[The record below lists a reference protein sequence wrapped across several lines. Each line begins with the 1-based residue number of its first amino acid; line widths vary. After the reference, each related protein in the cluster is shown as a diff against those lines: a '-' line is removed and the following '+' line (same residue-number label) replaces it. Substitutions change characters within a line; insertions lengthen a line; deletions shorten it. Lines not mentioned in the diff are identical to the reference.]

1 MSPDNQGVALL
12 RDEVLGICAGTAF
25 VMVGVAAWAL
35 AAARRRSGV
44 RVFVWLGTW
53 SAVYG
58 IQELG
63 RVPSAVAALPRTLQA
78 AVPYVNVAAAYL
90 VPVFAMLAWLELS
103 RGSLRR
109 LVKAITATGI
119 AIAVAGIGTFL
130 VTRDSAAFMPLNIVI
145 TVFFL
150 LLLVTV
156 VALPTRLARRY
167 LVLPHKGVLLAGTL
181 VFVIEALSANLSR
194 SLGHPSPRIFGW
206 LGFAAL
212 LFSFGYAA
220 LQAVLANERR
230 LQSIEHELAVARR
243 LQLSILPTAFPE
255 LGSVRIAAAYEPM
268 TAVAGDFYEF
278 IPVDRQ
284 HAGFLVADVSGHG
297 VPAALIA
304 SMIKVAVQSV
314 AAWAHDPAELL
325 RRLGGA
331 LQGHL
336 RGQYVTAAYLWLDT
350 ETRTARYSAA
360 GHPPLIHWR
369 AATGTVTRIESNG
382 LLFGVAADSDYPACA
397 IPFDLG
403 DRFLLYTDGLTEPEN
418 ATGEPFGDARLE
430 QVLRECQAKPA
441 EELARALLAAITA
454 WRPASVAQQD
464 DITFLIIDVFKPF
477 ERTPD
482 RGSNLLPPAHSH

>member
-1 MSPDNQGVALL
+1 M
-12 RDEVLGICAGTAF
+12 AF
-25 VMVGVAAWAL
+25 VMVGVAAWVV
-35 AAARRRSGV
+35 AAVRRRSGGI

-53 SAVYG
+53 SAIYG

-63 RVPSAVAALPRTLQA
+63 RVPAAVAALPRTLQSA
-78 AVPYVNVAAAYL
+78 APYVSVASAYL
-90 VPVFAMLAWLELS
+90 VPVVAMLAWLELS
-103 RGSLRR
+103 RGSLR
-109 LVKAITATGI
+109 LLLKASIAAGL
-119 AIAVAGIGTFL
+119 AIAVAGIGTFIL
-130 VTRDSAAFMPLNIVI
+130 DGDAGAFELPNVVL
-145 TVFFL
+145 TVSFL

-167 LVLPHKGVLLAGTL
+167 LLLPHKGVLLAGTL

-230 LQSIEHELAVARR
+230 LLSIEHELAVARR
-243 LQLSILPTAFPE
+243 LQLSILPTAIPE
-255 LGSVRIAAAYEPM
+255 LGGVRIAVAYEPM

-278 IPVDRQ
+278 IPVDPRR
-284 HAGFLVADVSGHG
+284 AGFLVADVSGHG

-325 RRLGGA
+325 GRLRVA

-336 RGQYVTAAYLWLDT
+336 HGQCVTAAYLWLDT
-350 ETRTARYSAA
+350 ETRMARYSAA
-360 GHPPLIHWR
+360 GHPPLLCWR

-382 LLFGVAADSDYPACA
+382 LLFGVSADSDYPACA
-397 IPFDLG
+397 ITFGPG
-403 DRFLLYTDGLTEPEN
+403 DRFLLYTDGLTEPES

-430 QVLRECQAKPA
+430 RILRESQAKPA
-441 EELARALLAAITA
+441 EELARQLLAAVTA
-454 WRPASVAQQD
+454 WLPTSAPQQD
-464 DITFLIIDVFKPF
+464 DITLLIIDV
-477 ERTPD
+477 
-482 RGSNLLPPAHSH
+482 L

>member
-1 MSPDNQGVALL
+1 
-12 RDEVLGICAGTAF
+12 
-25 VMVGVAAWAL
+25 
-35 AAARRRSGV
+35 
-44 RVFVWLGTW
+44 
-53 SAVYG
+53 
-58 IQELG
+58 
-63 RVPSAVAALPRTLQA
+63 
-78 AVPYVNVAAAYL
+78 
-90 VPVFAMLAWLELS
+90 
-103 RGSLRR
+103 
-109 LVKAITATGI
+109 
-119 AIAVAGIGTFL
+119 
-130 VTRDSAAFMPLNIVI
+130 
-145 TVFFL
+145 
-150 LLLVTV
+150 
-156 VALPTRLARRY
+156 
-167 LVLPHKGVLLAGTL
+167 VLLAGTL

-230 LQSIEHELAVARR
+230 LLSIEHELAVARR
-243 LQLSILPTAFPE
+243 LQLSILPDAIPE

-278 IPVDRQ
+278 IPVDRH

-314 AAWAHDPAELL
+314 AASAHDPSELL

-336 RGQYVTAAYLWLDT
+336 RGQYVTTAYLWLDT

-360 GHPPLIHWR
+360 GHPPLLCWR

-397 IPFDLG
+397 ISFDLG

-430 QVLRECQAKPA
+430 EVLRECQAKPA
-441 EELARALLAAITA
+441 EELARALLAAVTA
-454 WRPASVAQQD
+454 WLPASVAQQD
-464 DITFLIIDVFKPF
+464 DITLLIIDVLKP
-477 ERTPD
+477 
-482 RGSNLLPPAHSH
+482 